1 MIPGKAAYSGA
12 LEPIDKNDMGPHG
25 YIAGELTDRGCQIR
39 FVPAAA
45 REYRPLEIRV
55 TREMTGYQVKE
66 LLRSRIG
73 EMGKEHMYKARLV
86 GFRDPEVLF
95 DLSGFDVYGNL
106 VELTDGTRPA
116 YDFGKL
122 EETNRENILGA
133 FIREFQGAGE
143 ETTEYMAL
151 CEGVQALM
159 ETRRD

>member
-1 MIPGKAAYSGA
+1 M
-12 LEPIDKNDMGPHG
+12 
-25 YIAGELTDRGCQIR
+25 
-39 FVPAAA
+39 
-45 REYRPLEIRV
+45 
-55 TREMTGYQVKE
+55 KE

-73 EMGKEHMYKARLV
+73 ELGKEHMYKARLV

-143 ETTEYMAL
+143 ETREYMAL